1 MQAPLIAVIDDDA
14 PTREFLDE
22 VLRSVGYRTLLWGQ
36 GKDAH
41 LLIRREKPDL
51 IILDMWMEDRE
62 AGRTV
67 LGLMGLDPSTRRI
80 PVIICSAHV
89 GVADGPPREFHDR
102 GYVIL
107 PKPFGTDDLLG
118 KIRGLLG
125 QAGAKV

>member
-14 PTREFLDE
+14 PTRDFLAE
-22 VLRSVGYRTLLWGQ
+22 LLTSAGYRTLLWGQ

-51 IILDMWMEDRE
+51 IILDMWMEDRD

-67 LGLMGLDPSTRRI
+67 LGLMDLDPSTRRI

-89 GVADGPPREFHDR
+89 GVADGPVREFQAR
-102 GYVIL
+102 GYMIL
-107 PKPFGTDDLLG
+107 TKPFDTGDLLG
-118 KIRGLLG
+118 KIRALLG
-125 QAGAKV
+125 QPA